1 MGAAGDGADRRLHDL
16 GADRREQRRI
26 SVRAPRSAH
35 LMSALTVVRML
46 DPMANVYE
54 DYDLGELDRGTLE
67 PLMGPEQA
75 PEAGLTRRL
84 SASRRAPQLPK

>member
-1 MGAAGDGADRRLHDL
+1 
-16 GADRREQRRI
+16 
-26 SVRAPRSAH
+26 
-35 LMSALTVVRML
+35 ML

-75 PEAGLTRRL
+75 PEA
-84 SASRRAPQLPK
+84 P